1 MAIYKFFW
9 DDFCAWY
16 LEAVKP
22 AYGAGIDKTTYNH
35 FDSYPDCLGND
46 VVEFC
51 KKTSIA
57 EMNAIFDRIILVEE
71 DSRPTKQQIDDCIEF
86 YDGNVSTQSIDDWYC
101 LLRNLQGNFKEYQ
114 KCIDEGS
121 KVYMTD
127 GIDFIQDSLFCEY
140 AYIINLDDEV
150 LEFYEGFQKEPQ
162 VDNRY
167 GITDDR
173 GYYPCKL
180 ALIIPLDELEDVDK
194 IVKMMECGSEE
205 VAETME
211 LNSEF
216 DLTIEEAKE
225 VDGRKIIAIWD
236 CIEDATESEARAYG
250 IVTDDNER
258 YFNFALYGQ
267 DLLES
272 GEYMELE
279 SGRVI
284 YYQV

>member
-1 MAIYKFFW
+1 MSTRG
-9 DDFCAWY
+9 
-16 LEAVKP
+16 L
-22 AYGAGIDKTTYNH
+22 YGVRKNGMDKCTYNH
-35 FDSYPDCLGND
+35 CDSYPSYLGHN
-46 VVEFC
+46 VVKFC
-51 KKTSIA
+51 ANNSVENLNKF
-57 EMNAIFDRIILVEE
+57 FDNIVLVLE
-71 DSRPTKQQIDDCIEF
+71 DARPTEAQIKECQKAGYADLS
-86 YDGNVSTQSIDDWYC
+86 VSTQSNNDWYC
-101 LLRNLQGNFKEYQ
+101 LLRNLQGNFEEYQ
-114 KCIDEGS
+114 KCIDDGS

-167 GITDDR
+167 GTIDDR

-180 ALIIPLDELEDVDK
+180 ALTIPLDELEDVNK

-216 DLTIEEAKE
+216 DLTVEEAKE
-225 VDGRKIIAIWD
+225 VDGRKIITIYD
-236 CIEDATESEARAYG
+236 CIEDAAESAARAYG
-250 IVTDDNER
+250 MVTDDNER
-258 YFNFALYGQ
+258 YFDFKLYGE
-267 DLLES
+267 DMLS
-272 GEYMELE
+272 GDGYMELE

-284 YYQV
+284 YYEF